1 MQMTIDEFKSQFDR
15 IYIETFKNLAD
26 MPVNL
31 RPRHLAHYT
40 SLSVLEKIVM
50 NNEIWFSHPS
60 SMNDNQEMRFGIR
73 EGIRVMQDTGADS
86 SLVELAGGR
95 GNFESILN
103 HYIEFIRIFDLEVST
118 DVYVFCLSVFD
129 LEKWPD
135 GRLSMRRGYGAN
147 GNGVALVF
155 NTSFL
160 TAQVGSPLLIAKVQY
175 VSDEERTGLIRASF
189 TKCLN
194 VLKQHGADAITM
206 KETARNMFR
215 MTLYHALSSKHPGFG
230 EEEEWRIVYFSDLDV
245 HDLLKDRRGYL
256 VRGDTVE
263 PKLKFPVEP
272 LKLEPRQD
280 WTFDSILERI
290 VLGPTHSSAFAQSS
304 ARRMLQCLEPK
315 FTSKLWVSGIPY
327 RRTG

>member
-60 SMNDNQEMRFGIR
+60 SMNDNQEMWFGIR

-135 GRLSMRRGYGAN
+135 GRLSMWRGYGAN

-230 EEEEWRIVYFSDLDV
+230 EEEWRIVYFSDLDV

-256 VRGDTVE
+256 VRGDTV
-263 PKLKFPVEP
+263 
-272 LKLEPRQD
+272 
-280 WTFDSILERI
+280 S
-290 VLGPTHSSAFAQSS
+290 QS
-304 ARRMLQCLEPK
+304 
-315 FTSKLWVSGIPY
+315 
-327 RRTG
+327 